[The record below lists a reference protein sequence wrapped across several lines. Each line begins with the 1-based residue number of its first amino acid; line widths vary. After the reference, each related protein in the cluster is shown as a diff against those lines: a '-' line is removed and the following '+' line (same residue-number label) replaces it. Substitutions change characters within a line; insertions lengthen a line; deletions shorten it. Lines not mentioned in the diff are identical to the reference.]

1 METFA
6 YVMAGIMI
14 ITAGLMVLFLK
25 LRDNWANIVRYDAL
39 HKNELYNLLAGL
51 CASALIIE
59 VIVMFVV
66 AVINMIY
73 KLV

>member
-1 METFA
+1 
-6 YVMAGIMI
+6 MAGIMI

-39 HKNELYNLLAGL
+39 HKNELYSLLAGI

>member
-1 METFA
+1 
-6 YVMAGIMI
+6 MAGIMI